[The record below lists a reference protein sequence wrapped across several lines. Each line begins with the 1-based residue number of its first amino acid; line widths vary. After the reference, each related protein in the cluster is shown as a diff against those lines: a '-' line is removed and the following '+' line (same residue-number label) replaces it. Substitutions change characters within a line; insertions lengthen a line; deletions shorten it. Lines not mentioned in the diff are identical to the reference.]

1 MYSEWWFDM
10 YASAALLRPGTA
22 VGAYPQREDIR
33 DSWLDRTAASTT
45 GFLRQHIYRRSK
57 GYLRFVNEVNRQAEA
72 LDGLGDLELRLRIK
86 DLRQHLYSEGL
97 KDKLVAQAFSLVRE
111 FATRRLGMRHHDVQ
125 LYGGRVM
132 LNGMIA
138 EMETGE
144 GKTMTA
150 TLPACTAAL
159 AGIPVH
165 IVTVND
171 FLVLRD
177 AKWMG
182 PVYQALGLTVGTI
195 TEDMDLEQRRAA
207 YACDITYCTNK
218 QLVFDYL
225 KDRLLLGQDNRRLN
239 MQLEGLYKEHPRTSR
254 LLMRGLCFAIV
265 DEADSVLVDEA
276 RTPLVISNRGDA
288 EQEEVTYRE
297 AIRIAQK
304 LASPRDFTIR
314 MRDKHVDLTDFG
326 KAQIAHQVRGYG
338 GIWSGAKRRNE
349 LVQQALAALH
359 LYLADKHYLLKD
371 GKIQIIDE
379 YTGRVMPDR
388 SWERG
393 LHQMIESK
401 EGCTITGRQETL
413 ARISYQRFFRRYL
426 RLSGMTGT
434 AREIAGELWSVYRLN
449 VVTIPTNRPMLRK
462 TVPDRVFGSADMKWC
477 AIVDYVKELHQQKRP
492 VLIGTRSVAN
502 SEHIDRLLTAAGLP
516 HQVLNARQDQEEAQI
531 IVQAG
536 QPGKIT
542 VATNMAGRGT
552 DIKLAP
558 GVADAGGLHVLAT
571 ERHDARRIDR
581 QLFGRGG
588 RQGDPGSFQAMVS
601 LEDDLVREYFGE
613 SLPRLFA
620 WWVKRNKPLPGWLG
634 LPIVMIAQ
642 SAAERHHSKTRRE
655 LLKLDD
661 NLGDMLAFSGRTE

>member
-97 KDKLVAQAFSLVRE
+97 KDELVAQSFSLVRE

-195 TEDMDLEQRRAA
+195 TEDMDLEQRRTA

-276 RTPLVISNRGDA
+276 RTPLVISNKGDA
-288 EQEEVTYRE
+288 EQEEITYRE

-359 LYLADKHYLLKD
+359 LYLADKHYLLKE

-462 TVPDRVFGSADMKWC
+462 TVPDRVFGTADMKWC
-477 AIVDYVKELHQQKRP
+477 AIVDYVKEMHQQKRP

-502 SEHIDRLLTAAGLP
+502 SEQIDRLLTAAGLP

-571 ERHDARRIDR
+571 ERHDACRIDR

-588 RQGDPGSFQAMVS
+588 RQGDPGSYQAMVS

-642 SAAERHHSKTRRE
+642 SSAERHHSKTRRE

>member
-1 MYSEWWFDM
+1 VS
-10 YASAALLRPGTA
+10 SAALLRPGTA
-22 VGAYPQREDIR
+22 VGAYPQHEDIR
-33 DSWLDRTAASTT
+33 DSWLDRTAAGAA
-45 GFLRQHIYRRSK
+45 GFLRQHIHQRGRGHK
-57 GYLRFVNEVNRQAEA
+57 HFVNEVNRQCEA
-72 LDGLGDLELRLRIK
+72 LDGLGDLELRLRIR
-86 DLRQHLYSEGL
+86 DLRQRLYSEGL
-97 KDKLVAQAFSLVRE
+97 KDELVAQSFALVRE
-111 FATRRLGMRHHDVQ
+111 FATKRLGMRHHDVQ
-125 LYGGRVM
+125 LYGGWVM

-171 FLVLRD
+171 FLVSRD

-182 PVYQALGLTVGTI
+182 PVYQAMGLTVGTI
-195 TEDMDLEQRRAA
+195 TEDMDLEQRREA

-225 KDRLLLGQDNRRLN
+225 KDRLLLGQDNRRLH

-288 EQEEVTYRE
+288 AQEEITYKE
-297 AIRIAQK
+297 AIRIARK

-314 MRDKHVDLTDFG
+314 ARDKHVDLTDFG
-326 KAQIAHQVRGYG
+326 KAQIANQVRGYG

-359 LYLADKHYLLKD
+359 LYLSDKHYLVKED
-371 GKIQIIDE
+371 KIQIIDE
-379 YTGRVMPDR
+379 YTGRVMADR

-401 EGCTITGRQETL
+401 EGCAVTGRQETL

-434 AREIAGELWSVYRLN
+434 AREITGELWSVYRLN

-462 TVPDRVFGSADMKWC
+462 SEPDRVYGNADMKWC
-477 AIVDYVKELHQQKRP
+477 AIVDHVSNLHQQKRP
-492 VLIGTRSVAN
+492 VLIGTRSVAD
-502 SEHIDRLLTAAGLP
+502 SEHLDKLLSAAGLP

-571 ERHDARRIDR
+571 ERHEARRIDR

-588 RQGDPGSFQAMVS
+588 RQGDPGSFQAIVS
-601 LEDDLVREYFGE
+601 IEDDLVKDYFGE

-620 WWVKRNKPLPGWLG
+620 RWVKRNKPLPGWLG
-634 LPIVMIAQ
+634 IPIVIIAQ
-642 SAAERHHSKTRRE
+642 SAAERHHSKIRRD

-661 NLGDMLAFSGRTE
+661 NQGDMLAFSGRAE